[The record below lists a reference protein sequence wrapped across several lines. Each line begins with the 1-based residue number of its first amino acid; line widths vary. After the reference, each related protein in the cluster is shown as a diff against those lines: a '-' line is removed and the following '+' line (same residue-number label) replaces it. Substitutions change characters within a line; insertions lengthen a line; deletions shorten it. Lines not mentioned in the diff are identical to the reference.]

1 MVTAKPT
8 TLCAVVSLAFSV
20 LGCVATVALLA
31 LLDRYGEIARRS
43 AGVGSIWMVMHL
55 LLAGAPCMLG
65 VLFGVVALVRSRGGQ
80 YGGRGKAWMGIA
92 LGCLPLAFALA
103 SFLLSKADSNPLR
116 W

>member
-1 MVTAKPT
+1 MASAKPT
-8 TLCAVVSLAFSV
+8 TLCAVVSLVFSV
-20 LGCVATVALLA
+20 FGCVATLALLA
-31 LLDRYGEIARRS
+31 LLNRYGEIARRS
-43 AGVGSIWMVMHL
+43 AGVGSIWMVMHMMM
-55 LLAGAPCMLG
+55 AGALCMLG

-80 YGGRGKAWMGIA
+80 YGGRGKAWTGIA